1 MALFRTVKSA
11 FWEDEKVIDEFSPED
26 RYFFLYLLT
35 NPHSTQLGIYKFVPR
50 IAAFHLGYSI
60 ESVKTLIERFENSY
74 KMIRFSHSTNEI
86 AIKNYLRHS
95 IIKGGKPVLD
105 CLKKEERDVQNKD
118 LVYYVVNHVSKDS
131 NINNTVRQFIEYFNE
146 KENENENENERYE
159 GVTYNV
165 TSTLREVNSKPN
177 SNSIIDE
184 DRITS
189 KDIVNLY
196 HELCPSLPKVRK
208 MTQKRASAI
217 NARLRTYGIDEIK
230 ECFTKAEKS
239 KFLKG
244 GNDRNWNAD
253 FDWLM
258 KESNMAKVLEGKYD
272 DREAP
277 VKQVKNSFN
286 NFEQRTYDY
295 EALEKKL
302 HAKGRQNV
310 RHLP

>member
-1 MALFRTVKSA
+1 MALFRTVKAA
-11 FWEDEKVIDEFSPED
+11 FWEDAKVIEEFSPED

-60 ESVKTLIERFENSY
+60 ESVKTLLERFENSY

-118 LVYYVVNHVSKDS
+118 LVYYVVNHISKDE
-131 NINNTVRQFIEYFNE
+131 NINNTVKQFIEYFNE
-146 KENENENENERYE
+146 KENENDNENENERNE
-159 GVTYNV
+159 DVTYNV
-165 TSTLREVNSKPN
+165 TPTLREEKV
-177 SNSIIDE
+177 
-184 DRITS
+184 TS
-189 KDIVNLY
+189 KEIVSLY

-217 NARLRTYGIDEIK
+217 NARLKTYGIEEIK
-230 ECFTKAEKS
+230 ECFNKAEKS
-239 KFLKG
+239 RFLKG

-272 DREAP
+272 DREVKTTVKP
-277 VKQVKNSFN
+277 VKNKFN
-286 NFEQRTYDY
+286 DFDQRTYDY
-295 EALEKKL
+295 EDLEKRL
-302 HAKGRQNV
+302 HRQAL
-310 RHLP
+310 RRMS